1 MNQLSDQKQKETKQ
15 IPNALQEQLESLNDL
30 ESITEKVIAKLT
42 PIVRIE
48 PSLESEAN
56 PDKRISTVTLVNDIN
71 ERTEI
76 IKNIYKKLSEI
87 LSLIE
92 I

>member
-1 MNQLSDQKQKETKQ
+1 MNQLSDQKESTKE
-15 IPNALQEQLESLNDL
+15 IPNALQGQLESLDDL
-30 ESITEKVIAKLT
+30 ESITEKVIAKLA
-42 PIVRIE
+42 PIMRIE
-48 PSLESEAN
+48 PMEKSEGKS
-56 PDKRISTVTLVNDIN
+56 DKRISTVTLVNDIN